1 MLVSLLGRQTGNT
14 SVSVLVKSSFDA
26 LFINVVQARLK
37 KYLFFLMNPK
47 QLSLQLLKMKI
58 AKKMMEFLLV
68 FSQDLRGQAQKGT
81 THMMR

>member
-1 MLVSLLGRQTGNT
+1 MLVSLLGRQTANT
-14 SVSVLVKSSFDA
+14 SVPVLVKSFDA
-26 LFINVVQARLK
+26 LFRNVHTRLK

>member
-1 MLVSLLGRQTGNT
+1 MSLLGRQTGNT
-14 SVSVLVKSSFDA
+14 SVPILVKSSFDA
-26 LFINVVQARLK
+26 LFRNVHARLK
-37 KYLFFLMNPK
+37 KYLLMNPK

-81 THMMR
+81 TRMMR